1 MLTLNKLMTEE
12 TFQQIHMRS
21 IKNLHSHIKMYKN
34 VPSGSQIYA
43 KKHLFKTSLTA
54 LNTSGPSSKSTIAK
68 NTLLEYC
75 WEYRQEL
82 ARMVYSLLAS
92 LQRRQQIENCHL
104 WIIVIIYVI
113 RKLQWGTKVLTHFRK
128 VAPFCI
134 VDILITFP
142 CLPQPLTL
150 KINVEFW
157 TLKSFFYFRQHWFG
171 GSGDLWRLKGM
182 K

>member
-1 MLTLNKLMTEE
+1 
-12 TFQQIHMRS
+12 MRS

-92 LQRRQQIENCHL
+92 LQRRQQIENCYL
-104 WIIVIIYVI
+104 WVIVIIYVI
-113 RKLQWGTKVLTHFRK
+113 RKLQRGTKVLTHFRK
-128 VAPFCI
+128 MAPFFI
-134 VDILITFP
+134 VDILIPFP
-142 CLPQPLTL
+142 CLPQPLTP

-171 GSGDLWRLKGM
+171 GSGDLWRLKEM

>member
-1 MLTLNKLMTEE
+1 M
-12 TFQQIHMRS
+12 
-21 IKNLHSHIKMYKN
+21 
-34 VPSGSQIYA
+34 PSGSQIYA
-43 KKHLFKTSLTA
+43 KKHLFKTCLTA

-92 LQRRQQIENCHL
+92 LQRKTTDWELLFVNHV
-104 WIIVIIYVI
+104 VIIYVI
-113 RKLQWGTKVLTHFRK
+113 RKLQWGTKVLTHFHK
-128 VAPFCI
+128 MAPFCT
-134 VDILITFP
+134 VDILIPFP
-142 CLPQPLTL
+142 CLPQPLPP

-171 GSGDLWRLKGM
+171 AWGDLWRLKGM